1 MSRSQGE
8 GSIFQRKDGR
18 WQASLQVAGVRRTVY
33 GKTRR
38 EVAQKLADLR
48 RQAAG
53 GLPAPGKRT
62 LSDLL
67 AAWLETAAPTLRP
80 KTLHNYRRLCDL
92 HILPALGTVRLA
104 KLDPVR
110 IERLLAGIQAQ
121 GHGRTAQHVY
131 AVLHQ
136 ACDFGLR
143 WRWLS
148 ENPLDRVQR
157 PAHRAAR
164 KAMWT
169 QEQLQAFIE
178 GSREHWLFPLW
189 YTLLAGGCRV
199 GELLALTWG
208 DVDLNAGTLHIAKT
222 LQRLAGQIAIG
233 DPKTEA
239 GERTI
244 ALPAEAVRV
253 LKAQRGRQALQR
265 IQAGDGWQND
275 HDLVFTGLAG
285 QPLHVSTVEHA
296 LQRECRRLGL
306 PHLTPHGLRHM
317 HASLLLAEGLPVPAV
332 SARLGH
338 ANPSITM
345 TIYAHE
351 VRGRDQSAEVIGRAL
366 GGER

>member
-1 MSRSQGE
+1 MSRTHGE

-18 WQASLQVAGVRRTVY
+18 WQASLMVDGQRRTVY

-53 GLPAPGKRT
+53 GMPDPGKRT

-67 AAWLETAAPTLRP
+67 SAWLETVTPTLRP
-80 KTLHNYRRLCDL
+80 KTLYDYRRTCEL
-92 HILPALGTVRLA
+92 HILPTLGAVKLSRLE
-104 KLDPVR
+104 P
-110 IERLLAGIQAQ
+110 IQTERLLAHIQAQ
-121 GHGRTAQHVY
+121 GHKRTAALVY
-131 AVLHQ
+131 AVLHR
-136 ACDFGLR
+136 ACVFAVR
-143 WRWLS
+143 WRWLG

-169 QEQLQAFIE
+169 HEQLQAFIE

-189 YTLLAGGCRV
+189 YTLIASGCRI

-208 DVDLNAGTLHIAKT
+208 DVNLDAGTLRIDKT
-222 LQRLAGQIAIG
+222 LQRVRREVLIG
-233 DPKTEA
+233 APKTEA

-253 LKAQRGRQALQR
+253 LKAQRGRQALAR
-265 IQAGDGWQND
+265 IQAGADWQNAR
-275 HDLVFTGLAG
+275 DLVFTGASG
-285 QPLHVSTVEHA
+285 KPLQTATVDRA
-296 LQRECRRLGL
+296 LKGTCDRLGL
-306 PHLTPHGLRHM
+306 PHLSAHGLRHM